1 MTLTDSNPDLLN
13 VARHSLAAASAVVA
27 GNAVYV
33 VERRRGP
40 GRPTGASSG
49 RYVRVD
55 ELRPQR
61 SAGALMP
68 LLTSLVLIAVAADA
82 SSTAARLALSALAL
96 AFGVAGLVDY
106 LLQKARLW

>member
-1 MTLTDSNPDLLN
+1 
-13 VARHSLAAASAVVA
+13 
-27 GNAVYV
+27 
-33 VERRRGP
+33 
-40 GRPTGASSG
+40 
-49 RYVRVD
+49 
-55 ELRPQR
+55 
-61 SAGALMP
+61 MP

>member
-1 MTLTDSNPDLLN
+1 MTLTDSNPDLLH

-55 ELRPQR
+55 EDRLRELHADGLSDREIARRIGVSPAAALVARRRLGLDPNFDR
-61 SAGALMP
+61 S
-68 LLTSLVLIAVAADA
+68 VRRV
-82 SSTAARLALSALAL
+82 R
-96 AFGVAGLVDY
+96 
-106 LLQKARLW
+106 